1 MGKYFRIWFALGRY
15 GFIREMTFRSN
26 FLIKVTVEVMWLSIL
41 LIFYNAVFANT
52 NSVAT
57 WTRAEYMFY
66 VGCYFTFSSILEAF
80 FLENCGE
87 FANLI
92 RTGDLDFYLLK
103 PIDEQFLVSCRKID
117 WSTIPSILM
126 GIGVMVF
133 SLIDLNWEFDMVKLG
148 LFVMLMTCGVSI
160 GYSFLL
166 MITASSVW
174 LVRNQSLY
182 EIWWL
187 FSSLLRYPRDIFTS
201 VNVESGVILWIGR
214 VFTFLIP
221 IMLAINVPANVMVKA
236 LEPWF
241 IGFTFVVAVVLLM
254 VSRWVFRSAMRHYRS
269 ASS

>member
-26 FLIKVTVEVMWLSIL
+26 FLIKVTVEVLWLSIL

-52 NSVAT
+52 DSVAT
-57 WTRAEYMFY
+57 WSRSEYMFY
-66 VGCYFTFSSILEAF
+66 VGCYFSFSSILEAF

-103 PIDEQFLVSCRKID
+103 PIDEQFLLSCRKID
-117 WSTIPSILM
+117 WSTIPSIFM

-133 SLIDLNWEFDMVKLG
+133 SLVDLSWEFDIVKLG
-148 LFVMLMTCGVSI
+148 LFVVLMACGVGI

-187 FSSLLRYPRDIFTS
+187 FSSLLRYPRDIFTKS
-201 VNVESGVILWIGR
+201 NVDSMVIRSIGW
-214 VFTFLIP
+214 VFTFVLP
-221 IMLAINVPANVMVKA
+221 ILLAINVPANVMVKA
-236 LEPWF
+236 FEPWF
-241 IGFTFVVAVVLLM
+241 MVLSVVMAVVLLTL
-254 VSRWVFRSAMRHYRS
+254 SRWVFRSAMRHYRS